1 MTPEILAQALT
12 SLEIAEEPLLTWG
25 VTDGAF
31 SEDEALQLLGSAFP
45 ELDPDELLDAL
56 ETARLVR
63 LLDGQRLRTRSAET
77 VRLAASLRQWFH
89 GRDWRTAPSL
99 VSDFRFIATPRGVPD
114 RRAIGGPSLVSSL
127 ESIGTDRADR
137 DQALLDI
144 LGGRTVSAFQ
154 ARATQRLLE
163 AVSSGRTTGT
173 VVTAGTGAGKT
184 LSFYLPALAQLL
196 GAKAVGRCPRIVAIY
211 PRTELLRDQ
220 LSSLIETLDRLH
232 ALRGRA
238 PSVGVLYGASPL
250 SRSHAESFGGWKRQG
265 ADLVSPILS
274 CPSCGGPL
282 IWPAQ
287 ADLLQCEKCGR
298 QLAGDRLAFIR
309 RSMTSSPP
317 DILFTTT
324 EMVNR
329 YLGHQPTRRL
339 LVGDSS
345 GGPEF
350 ILLDEI
356 HTYSGTHGAQVA
368 NLLRRWRAESAHAST
383 FVGLSATLADPVGF
397 FSELTGLSTGE
408 VALVA
413 PRPEEM
419 VEVGR
424 EYMLVLRG
432 DPASQTS
439 LLSTTIQT
447 SMLLRRMLDPDPAG
461 PSSGL
466 FGSKVFAFT
475 DDLDLVNRLHH
486 QLSDAE
492 GWRPD
497 GVNQRPTGSLAR
509 LRASGTENRDRDDA
523 GQLWELA
530 QLLGTV
536 NSPVRIGLTT
546 SQASGVDD
554 RADIVVATA
563 SLEVGFDDP
572 DVGAVVQ
579 HKAPR
584 DAAQFLQRKGR
595 AGRDPTMR
603 PWTVVVLSDYGRD
616 RLAFQGYEALASPVV
631 RPARLPLRNRVLL
644 KIQGAWVLLDMLGR
658 ECGAS
663 TVQRVVSGNSKSHD
677 EVRRMLRV
685 VDELMTPVGL
695 ERLVSH
701 LRRSLSISD
710 DEARSVVW
718 DAPRALATAVLPTLH
733 RALVVA
739 REGEDGTAGRPPLW
753 EFAPSSLF
761 ASLLTP
767 EVRLVSARRA
777 NPEQDDEFFESVG
790 RALRLFAPGRVSY
803 RYAPRGRG
811 QRVWIAPP
819 DSTDASY
826 NVENFLEAS
835 DDIDVPAD
843 AGVSR
848 LLSPL
853 TMRLTPPPG
862 AVPDMAY
869 GSLRW
874 RLSTRSAGSPLVLD
888 VPARTQW
895 TSVVDV
901 LEAYSHRFGCPLTI
915 TRFATEIV
923 VDRRTTQD
931 PLPTVHTLAS
941 NGQDAGIGFSMDVDG
956 LRCVLRVP
964 QFDLTSGASGALV
977 RALRPMWLEHLAD
990 VDPDLIE
997 LVPSKFQRAWLA
1009 QLLTSGIASLAA
1021 SWNLMLRETVEALT
1035 DSELGDQL
1043 VKAADEIFGSEPPDD
1058 ATVNGTQPDRLL
1070 ADVIRDASD
1079 DRVRAWLRR
1088 NSPVL
1093 WLPVEDLGWRNW
1105 VGERFL
1111 ATVGSAAIQ
1120 AAQLLCPEN
1129 DASELRLEVALRP
1142 DEASLVGEILI
1153 LEDEPGGSGLIEALV
1168 DRYMDDPRAFW
1179 KLVAASLQEGD
1190 QERVDAALRAFLVGL
1205 KSPELRLAADRVRHA
1220 TGLATL
1226 TQSWHELRSAMFR
1239 SGLPTDASVVA
1250 AIATRVL
1257 RSGSGAKSESLIE
1270 DLLTLWDGLESTL
1283 GVEMELRVFALIASR
1298 RLEIVRQL
1306 DALVVSSHRSGNWAY
1321 SQIVG
1326 LLWSRGARLRSSA
1339 LQSYNSYTPL
1349 PATERLLASQLA
1361 SPASRRVLLPSE
1373 GWRTELDDA
1382 LAREGT
1388 ALLCSA
1394 DAGLLGNAL
1403 VELVVEP
1410 TYLEALE
1417 THARV
1422 GGVVRSSGGFEV
1434 LVELR
1439 EIIQ

>member
-1 MTPEILAQALT
+1 MRPETLARVLT
-12 SLEIAEEPLLTWG
+12 SLELAEAPLLTWG

-31 SEDEALQLLGSAFP
+31 SEAEALELLASEFP
-45 ELDPDELLDAL
+45 ELDPDDLLDAL
-56 ETARLVR
+56 ETSRLIR
-63 LLDGQRLRTRSAET
+63 MLDGQRLRTRSAET

-99 VSDFRFIATPRGVPD
+99 VSDFRFVTAPRGVPD
-114 RRAIGGPSLVSSL
+114 RSAVTAAALLSSL
-127 ESIGTDRADR
+127 KSTSADNTDL
-137 DQALLDI
+137 DQAVLEI
-144 LGGRTVSAFQ
+144 LGERTVSSFQ

-163 AVSSGRTTGT
+163 AVSSGRSTGT
-173 VVTAGTGAGKT
+173 VITAGTGAGKT
-184 LSFYLPALAQLL
+184 LSFYLPALAHLL
-196 GAKAVGRCPRIVAIY
+196 SSHAPSTCPRIVAIY

-220 LSSLIETLDRLH
+220 LSSLMETLDRLH
-232 ALRGRA
+232 TLRGQV
-238 PSVGVLYGASPL
+238 PSVGVLYGASPF
-250 SRSHAESFGGWKRQG
+250 SRSHAEAHGGWRKQG

-274 CPSCGGPL
+274 CPTCGGQL
-282 IWPAQ
+282 VWPAQ
-287 ADLLQCEKCGR
+287 KDLLECDKCAR
-298 QLAGDRLAFIR
+298 QLGGDRFAFIR

-329 YLGHQPTRRL
+329 NLGHRPTRRL

-345 GGPEF
+345 GAPEF

-368 NLLRRWRAESAHAST
+368 NLLRRWRAELGHPST

-408 VALVA
+408 VTLVT
-413 PRPEEM
+413 PSPDEM

-424 EYMLVLRG
+424 EYMLVVRG
-432 DPASQTS
+432 NPASQTS

-447 SMLLRRMLDPDPAG
+447 AMLVRRMLDPDPAG
-461 PSSGL
+461 PSNGL

-475 DDLDLVNRLHH
+475 DDLDIVNRLHH
-486 QLSDAE
+486 QLADAE
-492 GWRPD
+492 GWQRD
-497 GVNQRPTGSLAR
+497 GVSQRPTGSLAR
-509 LRASGTENRDRDDA
+509 LRSSGTDNRDRDDA

-536 NSPVRIGLTT
+536 NVPSRIGLTT
-546 SQASGVDD
+546 SQAAGVDA

-631 RPARLPLRNRVLL
+631 SPARLPLRNRVLL
-644 KIQGAWVLLDMLGR
+644 KIQGAWALLDMLGR
-658 ECGAS
+658 ECGS
-663 TVQRVVSGNSKSHD
+663 NTVERVLSGKSNAPED
-677 EVRRMLRV
+677 LRRLQRV

-695 ERLVSH
+695 ERLVGH

-733 RALVVA
+733 RTLAVT
-739 REGEDGTAGRPPLW
+739 REGDDGTAGRPPLW

-767 EVRLVSARRA
+767 EVRLVSARRF
-777 NPEQDDEFFESVG
+777 NPEVDDEFFESVG

-811 QRVWIAPP
+811 QRVWTAPP
-819 DSTDASY
+819 EVTDDSYS
-826 NVENFLEAS
+826 VEHFLES
-835 DDIDVPAD
+835 CDDIDVPAD

-848 LLSPL
+848 LVSPQ
-853 TMRLTPPPG
+853 TMRLTSPPA

-869 GSLRW
+869 GHLTW
-874 RLSTRSAGSPLVLD
+874 RLSTRFAGTPLLLD
-888 VPARTQW
+888 VPARSQW
-895 TSVVDV
+895 TGVVDG
-901 LEAYSHRFGCPLTI
+901 LEAYTHRYGCPLTI
-915 TRFATEIV
+915 TRFATEVV
-923 VDRRTTQD
+923 VDRRTREH
-931 PLPTVHTLAS
+931 PLPTTHALSYEGEA
-941 NGQDAGIGFSMDVDG
+941 AGIGFSMEVDG
-956 LRCVLRVP
+956 LRCMLRLP
-964 QFDLTSGASGALV
+964 ELDHASSATDALV

-990 VDPDLIE
+990 VDPALSD

-1009 QLLTSGIASLAA
+1009 QLLTSGLTSLAA
-1021 SWNLMLRETVEALT
+1021 SRNVTLSEAVEALN
-1035 DSELGDQL
+1035 DSELGEQL
-1043 VKAADEIFGSEPPDD
+1043 VEAANEIFSTEPTDD
-1058 ATVNGTQPDRLL
+1058 TIGTGHPPERLL

-1088 NSPVL
+1088 NASVL
-1093 WLPVEDLGWRNW
+1093 WLPVESLGWSHW
-1105 VGERFL
+1105 IGERFL

-1129 DASELRLEVALRP
+1129 DASELRLEVVLRP
-1142 DEASLVGEILI
+1142 DEASPVGEILI
-1153 LEDEPGGSGLIEALV
+1153 LEDEPGGSGIVEALI
-1168 DRYMDDPRAFW
+1168 DRYMDDPRSFW
-1179 KLVAASLQEGD
+1179 NLVAASLQEGD
-1190 QERVDAALRAFLVGL
+1190 QERVDSALRAFLTGL
-1205 KSPELRLAADRVRHA
+1205 TDPELRVAADRVRQA
-1220 TGLATL
+1220 TGLASL
-1226 TQSWHELRSAMFR
+1226 TQSWHDLRRAMFQR
-1239 SGLPTDASVVA
+1239 GLPTDASVVA

-1257 RSGSGAKSESLIE
+1257 RSGSGAATETLME
-1270 DLLTLWDGLESTL
+1270 ELLSLWDGLELRL
-1283 GVEMELRVFALIASR
+1283 GIELELRVFALIASR
-1298 RLEIVRQL
+1298 QPEIARQL
-1306 DALVVSSHRSGNWAY
+1306 DALVASGNRSSGWAY
-1321 SQIVG
+1321 SQVVG
-1326 LLWSRGARLRSSA
+1326 LLWNRGAKLRSSA
-1339 LQSYNSYTPL
+1339 LQSYNAYTPL
-1349 PATERLLASQLA
+1349 PATERLLARHLA
-1361 SPASRRVLLPSE
+1361 SPASRRVVLPSDE
-1373 GWRTELDDA
+1373 WRSDLDEA
-1382 LAREGT
+1382 LTKDGS

-1394 DAGLLGNAL
+1394 DAGVLSSAL
-1403 VELVVEP
+1403 VELLVEP

-1417 THARV
+1417 THPRI
-1422 GGVVRSSGGFEV
+1422 GGVVRASRGFEV